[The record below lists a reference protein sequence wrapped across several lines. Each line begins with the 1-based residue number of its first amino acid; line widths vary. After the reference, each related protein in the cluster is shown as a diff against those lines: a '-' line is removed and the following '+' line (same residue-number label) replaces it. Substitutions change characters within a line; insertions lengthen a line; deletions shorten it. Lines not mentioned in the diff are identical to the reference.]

1 MTVSD
6 LTQGAEYTFSF
17 TVAGIDTGG
26 RVGEESMAAETIT
39 LSREFTQA
47 LRSV

>member
-6 LTQGAEYTFSF
+6 LTQGAEYSF

-26 RVGEESMAAETIT
+26 RVGEESMAAKAIT
-39 LSREFTQA
+39 LASEFMH
-47 LRSV
+47 RSK